1 MSSSENH
8 HTERAVLAGILI
20 SVELRPIVL
29 DQLAPSDF
37 AHPHHAQ
44 VYAAMLDLADR
55 GEPIDELTV
64 RPLVERCEAPEG
76 GWALFLHHLTDE
88 EPTSANLSYHA
99 ELVRKESRR
108 RSLVEAMLGAVKRA
122 QKPGSDP
129 DEVLGGAASA
139 LARIQDGAGSS
150 QISTLRDV
158 VRAEFQ
164 AIQHRFESE
173 TPPGLPTG
181 FPELDAKLGGLH
193 PGNLV
198 VLAARPSM
206 GKSSLLRNILDDV
219 TGRQGK
225 RGLLFSF
232 EMTRSEVGQAMIAAS
247 AEVNL
252 QRIRNGKIRDDEW
265 PKLAYVLGGHLD
277 HTRLG
282 ICDRPYLR
290 IEDIRADTRKFA
302 AQGGI
307 DLLAVDYLQLI
318 TGDDRYN
325 PNEQIARISR
335 GLKTLGMELNI
346 PVIAVSQLN
355 RALEGRPNKRPQLSD
370 LRDSGALEQDANL
383 VLFVYRDEVYNAESP
398 AKGMAEII
406 VAKNRGGP
414 VGTIELRWEG
424 PYTRFLSEQQQQ
436 QQKQQR
442 LAI

>member
-1 MSSSENH
+1 
-8 HTERAVLAGILI
+8 
-20 SVELRPIVL
+20 
-29 DQLAPSDF
+29 
-37 AHPHHAQ
+37 
-44 VYAAMLDLADR
+44 
-55 GEPIDELTV
+55 
-64 RPLVERCEAPEG
+64 
-76 GWALFLHHLTDE
+76 
-88 EPTSANLSYHA
+88 
-99 ELVRKESRR
+99 
-108 RSLVEAMLGAVKRA
+108 
-122 QKPGSDP
+122 
-129 DEVLGGAASA
+129 
-139 LARIQDGAGSS
+139 
-150 QISTLRDV
+150 
-158 VRAEFQ
+158 
-164 AIQHRFESE
+164 
-173 TPPGLPTG
+173 
-181 FPELDAKLGGLH
+181 
-193 PGNLV
+193 
-198 VLAARPSM
+198 M

-346 PVIAVSQLN
+346 PVIAVAWQFTGLN
-355 RALEGRPNKRPQLSD
+355 PEEMEGRITT
-370 LRDSGALEQDANL
+370 G
-383 VLFVYRDEVYNAESP
+383 Y
-398 AKGMAEII
+398 
-406 VAKNRGGP
+406 
-414 VGTIELRWEG
+414 
-424 PYTRFLSEQQQQ
+424 
-436 QQKQQR
+436 
-442 LAI
+442 